1 MIRLHLMIILT
12 LLFNLAIFLLSA
24 CNQCPVDQM
33 QRNLLFDDSYRPT
46 LSLNQRIH
54 TLAGLHHALV
64 VNDVFGLLLKSRLNK
79 KIGEFVSLRR
89 VIISSIE
96 LKLFDSH
103 GFSQLAGALDH
114 FEFFKHL

>member
-1 MIRLHLMIILT
+1 
-12 LLFNLAIFLLSA
+12 
-24 CNQCPVDQM
+24 
-33 QRNLLFDDSYRPT
+33 LLFDDSYRPT
-46 LSLNQRIH
+46 LSLNQSIH

-64 VNDVFGLLLKSRLNK
+64 VNDVFGLLIKGRLNK

-114 FEFFKHL
+114 FELFKHLQVVIFEDFLPTALN